1 MPPSPAVLTVLLLLA
16 STSAAAQS
24 VTPAGEA
31 TGEPRAV
38 VLSPADEGEVP
49 EVRIRPGLLTTLLFG
64 PPLKLAGVEV
74 EERERFSRVKV
85 LEDALQLVPSG
96 ALGVG
101 RRLRLKVRF
110 VEGTRPESADFLL
123 VVDASRAEPQVNVEL
138 RPPVPEACWTQAEA
152 ERVMARQYQAE
163 LARVRQRPDGITGLL
178 ATGQLDKTGVTTR
191 ELWLRQDFTQRPGE
205 PLKVRMATGYR
216 ARDTVALDMVVE
228 NLASR
233 TWTAAGAVLVG
244 EDGTRHKVLRV
255 WPLEAIAPGAERRR
269 VVVEAEAPEAGGRFT
284 LLLWQDGEPPSVSLE
299 GVTFP
304 EANGVP
310 SRDILRRAPSTP

>member
-1 MPPSPAVLTVLLLLA
+1 MRPSPAALALLLLLA
-16 STSAAAQS
+16 STSAAAQPA
-24 VTPAGEA
+24 TPAGEA
-31 TGEPRAV
+31 PEKLRAV

-49 EVRIRPGLLTTLLFG
+49 EVRIRPDHLTTLLFG
-64 PPLKLAGVEV
+64 VPLKLTGVEV

-96 ALGVG
+96 ALGAG
-101 RRLRLKVRF
+101 KRLRLKVRF
-110 VEGTRPESADFLL
+110 VEGTRPASADFLL

-138 RPPVPEACWTQAEA
+138 RPPVPDACWTQAEA
-152 ERVMARQYQAE
+152 ERVMARQCQAE
-163 LARVRQRPDGITGLL
+163 LARMRQRPDGITGLL

-191 ELWLRQDFTQRPGE
+191 ELWPDKDFTQRPGE
-205 PLKVRMATGYR
+205 PLTVWEATSYR
-216 ARDTVALDMVVE
+216 ARDTVALEMVVR
-228 NLASR
+228 NVSAR

-244 EDGTRHKVLRV
+244 EDGVRRKVLRV
-255 WPLEAIAPGAERRR
+255 WPLEPLLPGPEWRR

-304 EANGVP
+304 
-310 SRDILRRAPSTP
+310 